1 MINLTNNKKLEGKDL
16 FSQIVVGGVLKFG
29 WLDFLDIK
37 FIIDDLVAYN
47 VCSRENIKWYTKH
60 NDKRTICLSEK
71 GIYTLKFDD
80 STSIEELWNECSF
93 PIKKYFDRLDVEM
106 FGKRKEEF
114 IVHGTTDL
122 MRSANILIISDDEN
136 DYNYFKN
143 YGFVNIDRFGSMI
156 MANRFYEKNPSFL
169 NKYHIIILGNQEL
182 NNIMRDCS
190 DLPIEAKI
198 ASIKAQKTIVV
209 ARISKELY
217 GLTNQF
223 CTTLSGF
230 NGERNRA
237 ISSSVYDELIDEV
250 CISALMG
257 NVLSKNVEIDDDGF
271 YKVYEKIVYL
281 PLPNKKEDL
290 RILVLTTNS
299 NEDKLKK
306 AKEMGLVVDFVEDGN
321 FAIDHIKDRL
331 GDYDIILG
339 SQNYSRLL
347 LKLGK
352 ESVEQCKDSG
362 RQLVLL
368 GTYEETT
375 SRSRRTAQILRFAI
389 AGSYNDIIEAAVPN
403 GLEALLKAA
412 VNIYD
417 DELKEHGVSLM
428 DNDFSSFVAQEESST
443 PFLEEKRDRSPL
455 IDEFDEFTK
464 GVKYLTKSISK
475 RNLEWRGLEID
486 STSRGTRIQFSYCRK
501 PMYAITFSMSEQD
514 GDCRIFYF
522 ETLGKRGKLKMPKKL
537 GFIAPSLEHLAST
550 PQIPTEEELKIIRG
564 LFKKVIDFYTSMKQQ
579 RIEHDK
585 RIALKK
591 N

>member
-16 FSQIVVGGVLKFG
+16 FSQIVVGGILKFG

-37 FIIDDLVAYN
+37 LIIDDLVAYK

-93 PIKKYFDRLDVEM
+93 PIKKYFDKLDVEM
-106 FGKRKEEF
+106 FGKRKGEF

-122 MRSANILIISDDEN
+122 MRSANVLVISADES
-136 DYNYFKN
+136 DYNQFKN
-143 YGFVNIDRFGSMI
+143 YGFVNIDKFSSMI
-156 MANRFYEKNPSFL
+156 MANRLYEEDSSFL
-169 NKYHIIILGNQEL
+169 DKYHIIILGKQEL
-182 NNIMRDCS
+182 NDRMRDS
-190 DLPIEAKI
+190 RDLPIETKI
-198 ASIKAQKTIVV
+198 ASIKAQKTTVV
-209 ARISKELY
+209 ANIREELC
-217 GLTNQF
+217 GVTSHF

-230 NGERNRA
+230 NGERNRV
-237 ISSSVYDELIDEV
+237 ISSLIYDKLIDEV

-257 NVLSKNVEIDDDGF
+257 NVLSKSVEIDDDGF
-271 YKVYEKIVYL
+271 YKLYEKIVYL

-299 NEDKLKK
+299 NGDKLKK
-306 AKEMGLVVDFVEDGN
+306 TKEMGLVVDFVEDGN

-347 LKLGK
+347 LKLGR
-352 ESVEQCKDSG
+352 ETVEQCKDSG

-375 SRSRRTAQILRFAI
+375 SRSRRTAQILRFSI
-389 AGSYNDIIEAAVPN
+389 AGSYSDIIEAAVPN
-403 GLEALLKAA
+403 GLEALLKTA

-417 DELKEHGVSLM
+417 DELKEREGSLM
-428 DNDFSSFVAQEESST
+428 DNDFSSFIAQKEQSI
-443 PFLEEKRDRSPL
+443 PYLEEKKNHSPL

-464 GVKYLTKSISK
+464 GVKYLTKSISR
-475 RNLEWRGLEID
+475 RNLEWEGFKIE
-486 STSRGTRIQFSYCRK
+486 STSNGTRIQFSYCRK

-522 ETLGKRGKLKMPKKL
+522 ETLGKRGKLKMPQKL
-537 GFIAPSLEHLAST
+537 GFIAPSLEHLARA
-550 PQIPTEEELKIIRG
+550 PQIPTEEELKIIRK
-564 LFKKVIDFYTSMKQQ
+564 LFKKVIEFYTSMKQQ
-579 RIEHDK
+579 RIEQEK
-585 RIALKK
+585 RIAFKK